1 MRSTLRGLT
10 FAVGAGSCSG
20 FPSRFRAN
28 VELLLHV
35 PGRNQHARNGSM
47 RKIITLTAIGM
58 ASVVSMAQ
66 DRQVTFSEFD
76 LPNGLHVIVHEDR
89 STPIVAVGVMYH
101 VGSKDEARDRRGFA
115 HFFEH
120 LLFEGSEN
128 IGRGELSKYVE
139 MAGGALNANTTGDR
153 TYYYEVLPSNQLELG
168 LWLESE
174 RMLHAKVDE
183 KGIETQREVV
193 KEERRQRYE
202 NQPYG
207 SILPEVLKRAFK
219 EHPYQWPTIGY
230 MEDLNAATEEDYK
243 NFYHTFYVPN
253 NAVLVLAGD
262 VDAREARKAVEKY
275 FGDIPRGADV
285 PRNKVVEPPMA
296 GEVRDIVHDKIQLP
310 AVVQAYRIPALGTD
324 DFYAV
329 DMLNRLLSNGNSSR
343 LVKQVRDTE
352 QKALFVGSFSL
363 PFEDPGLAIAFAVA
377 NMGVSPDSLEAS
389 MQVEFD
395 RVRNE
400 PVPEAELNKLKVQL
414 ETETAMQNI
423 RMEGVAH
430 NLANAY
436 TFLGG
441 AEAVNTEVDKYLK
454 VTAEDLQRV
463 ARKYFVPEN
472 RVVLHYLPL
481 DRKQ

>member
-1 MRSTLRGLT
+1 MKAFIPLSVFTMAT
-10 FAVGAGSCSG
+10 
-20 FPSRFRAN
+20 
-28 VELLLHV
+28 
-35 PGRNQHARNGSM
+35 
-47 RKIITLTAIGM
+47 ITATA
-58 ASVVSMAQ
+58 Q
-66 DRQVTFSEFD
+66 TRQIKFTEYD
-76 LPNGLHVIVHEDR
+76 LPNGLHVILHEDH

-120 LLFEGSEN
+120 LLFEGSDN
-128 IGRGELSKYVE
+128 IGRGEFAKYVE
-139 MAGGALNANTTGDR
+139 KAGGVLNANTTGDR
-153 TYYYEVLPSNQLELG
+153 TYYYEVLPSNQLDLG

-174 RMLHAKVDE
+174 RMMHAKVDT

-207 SILPEVLKRAFK
+207 SILPEVLSRAYTK
-219 EHPYQWPTIGY
+219 HPYQWPTIGY
-230 MEDLNAATEEDYK
+230 MEDLNAATEKDYQR
-243 NFYHTFYVPN
+243 FYRTFYVPN

-262 VDAREARKAVEKY
+262 FDPRQAKDQLSKY
-275 FGDIPRGADV
+275 FGPIPKGAEV
-285 PRNKVVEPPMA
+285 PRNSVVEPPLK
-296 GEVRDIVHDKIQLP
+296 GEVRDVVYDKIQLP
-310 AVVQAYRIPALGTD
+310 AVVQAYRIPALGTP

-343 LVKQVRDTE
+343 LVRNVKEAE
-352 QKALFVGSFSL
+352 QKAVFVGSFSL

-377 NMGVSPDSLEAS
+377 NMGVDPDSLEAS
-389 MQVEFD
+389 MNRQFE

-400 PVPEAELNKLKVQL
+400 PVPEAELAKLKVQI
-414 ETETAMQNI
+414 ETEHAMENT
-423 RMEGVAH
+423 RMAGIAN

-441 AEAVNTEVDKYLK
+441 TDKVNTEVEHYLA
-454 VTAEDLQRV
+454 VTADDLQRA

-472 RVVLHYLPL
+472 RVVLHYLPQA
-481 DRKQ
+481 KKN